1 MQIKFASS
9 ALLELFETGKTN
21 DRRYQ
26 KIQRD
31 KKLLQGYQRVVQVIQ
46 QVSNSDELK
55 DFSFLHYERLKHEY
69 SGQSSVRLL
78 NRSVERL
85 LFTESQDGIVVEI
98 IEIDSTHY
106 GNR

>member
-1 MQIKFASS
+1 MQIEFASS
-9 ALLELFETGKTN
+9 ALLELLKQVRQKTEGI
-21 DRRYQ
+21 RKFRGT
-26 KIQRD
+26 
-31 KKLLQGYQRVVQVIQ
+31 KKLLQGYQRVVQVMQ
-46 QVSNSDELK
+46 QVSNSDELN
-55 DFSFLHYERLKHEY
+55 DFSFLHYERLKHKY

-78 NRSVERL
+78 NGSVERL

>member
-9 ALLELFETGKTN
+9 ALLELFETGKTK

-26 KIQRD
+26 KIQKN
-31 KKLLQGYQRVVQVIQ
+31 KKLLQGYLRVVQVMQ
-46 QVSNSDELK
+46 QVSNIDELK
-55 DFSFLHYERLKHEY
+55 DFSFLHYERLKHKY

-78 NRSVERL
+78 NGSVERL